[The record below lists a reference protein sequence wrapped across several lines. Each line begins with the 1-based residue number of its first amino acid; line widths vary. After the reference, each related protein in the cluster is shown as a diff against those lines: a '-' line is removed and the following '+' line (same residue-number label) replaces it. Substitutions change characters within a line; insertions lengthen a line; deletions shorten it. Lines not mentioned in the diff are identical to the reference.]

1 MSDKPTSSTA
11 APSSSAPPSLPDPSE
26 LSTFERWRRNM
37 AYVTG
42 IGMSEEERK
51 LYTTQI
57 HLKRCEERKYHLMQS
72 SPGVVFMLKQ
82 LKLAGCELP
91 ENNFVCAPCDSVDRA
106 GGYKPG
112 MGAIVLCAGHI
123 YSKDHQ
129 EHTMMHEMIHLFD
142 ECRFK
147 LDWSNL
153 RHHACTEIRA
163 NSLSGDCRYLQEM
176 QRGNFSFTKNHQACV
191 RERAIISVSKNKSC
205 PDMETARRAVNEVFD
220 SCFVDTRPFD
230 EIY

>member
-1 MSDKPTSSTA
+1 MS
-11 APSSSAPPSLPDPSE
+11 
-26 LSTFERWRRNM
+26 
-37 AYVTG
+37 YVTG
-42 IGMSEEERK
+42 IGMSEEERQ
-51 LYTTQI
+51 LVTTQI

-82 LKLAGCELP
+82 LKLAGCEMP
-91 ENNFVCAPCDSVDRA
+91 ENNFVCVPCEGDDRA
-106 GGYKPG
+106 GGYRPSI
-112 MGAIVLCAGHI
+112 GAIVLCAGHI

-129 EHTMMHEMIHLFD
+129 EHTMMHEMIHMFD

-147 LDWSNL
+147 MDWSNL

-163 NSLSGDCRYLQEM
+163 NSLSGDCRYTSELQRM
-176 QRGNFSFTKNHQACV
+176 NFSFTKNHQACV
-191 RERAIISVSKNKSC
+191 RERAIMSVSQNKSC

-220 SCFVDTRPFD
+220 SCFADTRPFD

>member
-1 MSDKPTSSTA
+1 
-11 APSSSAPPSLPDPSE
+11 
-26 LSTFERWRRNM
+26 
-37 AYVTG
+37 
-42 IGMSEEERK
+42 
-51 LYTTQI
+51 
-57 HLKRCEERKYHLMQS
+57 
-72 SPGVVFMLKQ
+72 MLKQ

-91 ENNFVCAPCDSVDRA
+91 ENNFVCAPCDTLDRA

-153 RHHACTEIRA
+153 RHHACTEV
-163 NSLSGDCRYLQEM
+163 CRLAAHESVLADLHLPDSREQPERGLQ
-176 QRGNFSFTKNHQACV
+176 
-191 RERAIISVSKNKSC
+191 IL
-205 PDMETARRAVNEVFD
+205 ARDA
-220 SCFVDTRPFD
+220 TR
-230 EIY
+230 